1 MKRLYLIIYMCSLAC
16 SLSAQESDSL
26 LTVLRNIEQS
36 QSEYTIDIISDG
48 LEELKAPTTK
58 ADGLDAV
65 KAVMRACKRL
75 PVKVKVHGKH
85 IYVQHEGVKVERQ
98 LKLQGV
104 VQDIRAHK
112 DLIGATVVLMRSD
125 STVIEQKEAYQK
137 WYAEGYSGETSEFS
151 FTVPAKPA
159 KYLFRI
165 SLMGY
170 QTTYVEYA
178 INKVGRREYERGLPP
193 FYLAPQAS
201 TMKEVTITASK
212 VKFYYKGDTIIYN
225 ADAFILAEG
234 SMLDALIRQLPG
246 VEMKSDGRIYHEG
259 KFVDDL
265 LLNGKE
271 FFRNDRKLM
280 LENLPAYTVK
290 DIAIYDKQT
299 AENEWLGIKDEHTQR
314 HVIDVR
320 LKKEYMVGWIVN
332 VEAGGGLR
340 DNQAQPALNAKPSTL
355 NSPYLARL
363 FAMRHSDF
371 SRIAIVANANNLDD
385 DSKPGEGD
393 NWQRGKTNDLR
404 RTERADIGGFV
415 SDRNKR
421 WEFSGNVSVN
431 HQRTEGASR
440 TVRQNY
446 LSTGDTYD
454 YNFTSRTGED
464 LRLGGWLSFY
474 RNFKNVRWHIDPS
487 LNYHH
492 FNNSSDLASATFNA
506 PVADV
511 SRQLLNDLFSPNA
524 SRINLRD
531 TLVNRILRQGSGRG
545 HTWDGTFH
553 TGATIKIPH
562 TNENLRLGAGI
573 NLIGSE
579 ERMFDKQEVR
589 IADHKDSPPALPV
602 REGAVTFEGRHLS
615 SSLIHSAPSLAGRAG
630 GESSSSSFHHLR
642 DNNPTRD
649 GKAYFN
655 LGYNIPLGEGW
666 RAIHA
671 TYSFEHLWQHHRST
685 LYLLEE
691 QDPLLTFQDPPLTL
705 PVREGVECS
714 DRQSSSSTKVTTPS
728 LIGRVR
734 GGSAEAIT
742 LLPSLT
748 DYYQVMDRAN
758 SFDSHSRE
766 NSHRLDIN
774 LGYKFNKARYGQ
786 IWTLLNGNIT
796 LHQQHL
802 DYQRG
807 SIDTTLCRTA
817 VSITMDDNTYLD
829 FKNGQIGM
837 TMGIRQTLPELEH
850 RIDLRDDTDPMNVR
864 LGNTRLHPSVTPDFG
879 VSGSYRFKRGYHYM
893 EWHQQRTFNAIAMG
907 YTYDTRTGARTYRP
921 ENVNGNYTTDA
932 GYTFHCALDSAKKL
946 NLDLP
951 FHVTHSQNVD
961 LVGTTTNDAAMS
973 SNPQRSKVK
982 RLAISLLPS
991 FKADIGRHHFELVC
1005 QPVWERLSSDRPDFQ
1020 DFNAFTCRTSL
1031 SAILKLPWKLDLST
1045 DLNLYT
1051 RTGYADA
1058 ALNTNDFVWN
1068 ARLSRPFF
1076 KGKFLVLIDGFDILG
1091 QLSNVTRTMN
1101 AQGRTET
1108 YTNVMPRYVLLHA
1121 VWRFNK
1127 QPKKKD

>member
-1 MKRLYLIIYMCSLAC
+1 MKRLLYLIIYMCSLSC

-112 DLIGATVVLMRSD
+112 DLIGATVVLMRPD

-151 FTVPAKPA
+151 FSVPARPA

-234 SMLDALIRQLPG
+234 SMLDALIKQLPG

-299 AENEWLGIKDEHTQR
+299 AENEWLGIKDERSQR

-332 VEAGGGLR
+332 AEVGGGTNER
-340 DNQAQPALNAKPSTL
+340 
-355 NSPYLARL
+355 YLARL

-371 SRIAIVANANNLDD
+371 SHLAVVANANNLDD
-385 DSKPGEGD
+385 ESKPGDND
-393 NWQRGKTNDLR
+393 NWQRGQTNNLR
-404 RTERADIGGFV
+404 RTERADLDFHV

-421 WEFSGNVSVN
+421 WEIYSNAAVN
-431 HQRTEGASR
+431 HQRMEG
-440 TVRQNY
+440 TTCTIRQNY
-446 LSTGDTYD
+446 LPTGDTYD
-454 YNFTSRTGED
+454 YSFSDRRNED
-464 LRLGGWLSFY
+464 LRLSARMDYIRSG
-474 RNFKNVRWHIDPS
+474 KAVRWSITPDFS
-487 LNYHH
+487 YHRFDH
-492 FNNSSDLASATFNA
+492 SSDFASATFNA
-506 PVADV
+506 PVASV
-511 SRQLLNDLFSPNA
+511 SRQLLDDLYSPA
-524 SRINLRD
+524 SSRINLRD
-531 TLVNRILRQGSGRG
+531 TLVNRILREGIGNG
-545 HTWDGTFH
+545 HSWEGTLNA
-553 TGATIKIPH
+553 GATIKIPRS
-562 TNENLRLGAGI
+562 NENIRLGASI
-573 NLIGSE
+573 NITDRNEHLFDRQTVNIGSE
-579 ERMFDKQEVR
+579 TTPNSYQHQFHDNHPHRNGNAQ
-589 IADHKDSPPALPV
+589 L
-602 REGAVTFEGRHLS
+602 
-615 SSLIHSAPSLAGRAG
+615 RA
-630 GESSSSSFHHLR
+630 
-642 DNNPTRD
+642 
-649 GKAYFN
+649 
-655 LGYNIPLGEGW
+655 GYNIPLGPGW
-666 RAIHA
+666 RSLYT
-671 TYSFEHLWQHHRST
+671 TYYFTHQWQHHRSS
-685 LYLLEE
+685 LYLI
-691 QDPLLTFQDPPLTL
+691 
-705 PVREGVECS
+705 
-714 DRQSSSSTKVTTPS
+714 DRLDNQPS
-728 LIGRVR
+728 
-734 GGSAEAIT
+734 AIDD
-742 LLPSLT
+742 LPSVT
-748 DYYQVMDRAN
+748 EYQQVMDRSN
-758 SFDSHSRE
+758 SYDSYFKE

-774 LGYKFNKARYGQ
+774 LGYKWDKKKYGQ
-786 IWTLLNGNIT
+786 FWTLLNGDIRLRSQN
-796 LHQQHL
+796 L

-817 VSITMDDNTYLD
+817 FTINMGSWTYLD
-829 FKNGQIGM
+829 LAHGQLGLEL
-837 TMGIRQTLPELEH
+837 GIEEKLPDLEQ
-850 RIDLRDDTDPMNVR
+850 RIDLRNDTDPMNIR
-864 LGNTRLHPSVTPDFG
+864 LGNPYLRTAVTTHFG
-879 VSGSYRFKRGYHYM
+879 LRGVYRQKQGYHALEGSY
-893 EWHQQRTFNAIAMG
+893 EPTFNAIAMG
-907 YTYDTRTGARTYRP
+907 YVYDPQTGVRTYRP
-921 ENVNGNYTTDA
+921 ENVNGNYTSDG
-932 GYTFHCALDSAKKL
+932 GYTFHRNFGTAQKMS
-946 NLDLP
+946 LDLP
-951 FHVTHSQNVD
+951 LHLTLIQSVD
-961 LVGTTTNDAAMS
+961 LIGTTPLNDS
-973 SNPQRSKVK
+973 SSVPYDETSSRPSRSTVH
-982 RLAISLLPS
+982 RLSLSFSPS
-991 FKADIGRHHFELVC
+991 FKADIGKQHFELTC
-1005 QPVWERLSSDRPDFQ
+1005 QPVWDRLTSNRTDFHNF
-1020 DFNAFTCRTSL
+1020 DAFTCRTSL

-1058 ALNTNDFVWN
+1058 ALNTNDLVWN

-1076 KGKFLVLIDGFDILG
+1076 KGKFLVLLDGFDILG
-1091 QLSNVTRTMN
+1091 QLSNVTRVMN

-1127 QPKKKD
+1127 QPKKR